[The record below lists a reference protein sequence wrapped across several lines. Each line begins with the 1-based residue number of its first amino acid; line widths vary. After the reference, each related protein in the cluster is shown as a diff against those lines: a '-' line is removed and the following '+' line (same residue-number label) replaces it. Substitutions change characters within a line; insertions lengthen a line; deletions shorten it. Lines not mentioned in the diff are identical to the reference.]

1 MQSGFCTVTLCKFAT
16 AVGHPDKPNRLDNLG
31 NSFQGRFEHL
41 GDLGDIDGTSK
52 LAFDISWLFDQ
63 FAHLV
68 SPVSSD
74 VVAHWCTRH
83 FYCN

>member
-1 MQSGFCTVTLCKFAT
+1 MQSGFCTVALCKFVT

-31 NSFQGRFEHL
+31 NSFQSRFEHL

-52 LAFDISWLFDQ
+52 LAFDISWLFGQ
-63 FAHLV
+63 FAYSV